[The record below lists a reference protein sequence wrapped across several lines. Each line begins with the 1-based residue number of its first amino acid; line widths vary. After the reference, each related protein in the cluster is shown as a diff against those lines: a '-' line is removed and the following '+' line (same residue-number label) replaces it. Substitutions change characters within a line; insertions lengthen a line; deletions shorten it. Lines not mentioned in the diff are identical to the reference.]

1 MESEGLKQFLKSVG
15 NSVFLLNTICV
26 GLDGV
31 ANSVVTKSDEL
42 TISWNPRDP
51 KATALSARAHAIKS
65 SLVFVEESLL
75 NYISF
80 LGNCANQ
87 SSSIQTACAADGA
100 AEKITKLSKQV
111 HNILPYWE
119 PMVVLL
125 IRWRNKIVHD
135 SNTDLSA
142 YYRKVLINHEA
153 DIRENHAAISIS
165 ETLNNFDSGRITLK
179 DFSTQIAITI
189 RFIRH
194 IDDELTPTISG
205 IESFA
210 AIINE
215 KELEVIYKNILG
227 VNGKDN
233 QERKF
238 YKFINNNFPSISQAD
253 KEFLFINRFKVKER
267 IEQLYV

>member
-31 ANSVVTKSDEL
+31 ANGVVTKSDDL

-51 KATALSARAHAIKS
+51 RSTALSARAHAIKS

-80 LGNCANQ
+80 LGNCASQ
-87 SSSIQTACAADGA
+87 SSSIQSACAVDGA
-100 AEKITKLSKQV
+100 ADKITKLSKHV
-111 HNILPYWE
+111 RGILPYWE

-135 SNTDLSA
+135 SNTDLST
-142 YYRKVLINHEA
+142 YYRSVLIKYEA
-153 DIRENHAAISIS
+153 EIRENHAAISIR
-165 ETLNNFDSGRITLK
+165 ETLDNFDSGRITLK
-179 DFSTQIAITI
+179 DFSTLIAITI

-194 IDDELTPTISG
+194 VDDKLIPTISD

-215 KELEVIYKNILG
+215 KELGVIYKNILG

-238 YKFINNNFPSISQAD
+238 YKFIEISFPSISQAE
-253 KEFLFINRFKVKER
+253 KEFLFENRFKVKER
-267 IEQLYV
+267 I